1 MKMKLTEEQKSNIR
15 DLYEGLKSDE
25 QTLGETLD
33 IIVDFC
39 LDEGIANLSDDQDED
54 LIEEFSN
61 EVWDYLETIT

>member
-1 MKMKLTEEQKSNIR
+1 MKLTEEQKSNIR

-39 LDEGIANLSDDQDED
+39 LDEGIANLSDDQDEG